1 MGNPIFHLY
10 HLQKL
15 DSRLDSIKDR
25 LKSIS
30 SILNSDARI
39 AVAEKVLDEKKKAF
53 SVQQKKLQ
61 LIEESIHA
69 KRMKIEQSEASLYG
83 GGIKNPK
90 ELQDLQKEIVSIKS
104 TILSLEESELAA
116 MFDVENAEKEVT
128 VAEDALKTVM
138 TTVASSQ
145 SQLMAERTE
154 LEQTVHKLEQER
166 PAIVSQISS
175 SALDQYEELRKKK
188 RGIAV
193 AAVEE
198 RCCSV
203 CGTEL
208 TPAEFQAAKSPS
220 TLFYCASC
228 GRLLYVG

>member
-1 MGNPIFHLY
+1 MGNSIFHLY
-10 HLQKL
+10 QLQKL

-25 LKSIS
+25 LKNIS
-30 SILNSDARI
+30 AILNGDARI
-39 AVAEKVLDEKKKAF
+39 AAGEKVLNEKKIAYNI
-53 SVQQKKLQ
+53 QQKKLQ
-61 LIEESIHA
+61 SIEESIHG

-104 TILSLEESELAA
+104 SILSLEESELAA
-116 MFDVENAEKEVT
+116 MFEVENAEKDVAAAENDLKVITEV
-128 VAEDALKTVM
+128 VARN
-138 TTVASSQ
+138 Q
-145 SQLMAERTE
+145 SQLMAERND
-154 LEQTVHKLEQER
+154 LEQNARKLEQER
-166 PAIVSQISS
+166 PAIIGQISS
-175 SALDQYEELRKKK
+175 STIDLYEELRKKK

-208 TPAEFQAAKSPS
+208 TPAEYQAAKSPS
-220 TLFYCASC
+220 ALFYCASC

>member
-138 TTVASSQ
+138 TTVACSQ

-175 SALDQYEELRKKK
+175 SSLDLYEELRKKK

-198 RCCSV
+198 RCCSL